1 MAGRS
6 KLVVICGRKW
16 GELGIYAYMC
26 TTTLSLTCEIWPFR
40 GDISAF
46 LVENDNFHILI
57 PKNVLKRLILSLNE
71 S

>member
-1 MAGRS
+1 MVGHSRQG
-6 KLVVICGRKW
+6 VICGRKW
-16 GELGIYAYMC
+16 GERGMYAYMYIVIF
-26 TTTLSLTCEIWPFR
+26 LLTCEIWPFR

-46 LVENDNFHILI
+46 LVGNDNSPTPI